1 MSSMKLRSLL
11 GSILLGAG
19 LMTAATTS
27 SAAIFRGSWDPS
39 FGAPYPDLGYRG
51 FADFFIPD
59 ECLESDGWFSDIDC
73 DASLLAAT
81 VELYDFSVG
90 PDPVEEVVV
99 FAPPPVEPDPVIGV
113 FIQSGA
119 LMGVD
124 TSIFGPQF
132 GSASAYSGNLWLE
145 FVSGQM
151 PPPPILL
158 FDTLDTPVPTSG
170 AFLHAC
176 LPDEGEA
183 SLCPEPEVRTTN
195 PGVVTFQRIP
205 EPGSLALIFGALAA
219 GWIARRSMRKG

>member
-19 LMTAATTS
+19 LMMAAATS

-39 FGAPYPDLGYRG
+39 FGSPYPDLGYRG
-51 FADFFIPD
+51 FADFFVPD
-59 ECLESDGWFSDIDC
+59 ECLATDGWVSVLDC

-81 VELYDFSVG
+81 VELYDFSAG
-90 PDPVEEVVV
+90 PDPIEDVAVFPVV
-99 FAPPPVEPDPVIGV
+99 PDPLLGV
-113 FIQSGA
+113 FIQSGQ

-124 TSIFGPQF
+124 TSIFGPQI
-132 GSASAYSGNLWLE
+132 GGPVITSAYSGNVWLE

-151 PPPPILL
+151 PPPILL
-158 FDTLDTPVPTSG
+158 LETVDTPAPTTG

-205 EPGSLALIFGALAA
+205 EPGSLALIFGALGA
-219 GWIARRSMRKG
+219 GWIARRSIRKG